1 MKIVGIIPARY
12 GSTRFEGKPLIDIC
26 GKSMIQRVYE
36 QASKAIEH
44 VYVATDDQRIFDT
57 VIGFGGKA
65 VMTSADHSTG
75 SNRCL
80 EASKAIQSNF
90 NHDIVINIQGDEPL
104 LDPENLKVL
113 SALFSDTKVEFATL
127 IKSIEPGTVLVPG
140 KGVHVIKNKNNEAIY
155 FSRSVIPH
163 LRSVHPSEWT
173 STHQFYH
180 HIGVYGYTVSALAE
194 FSALSSS
201 KLEEAELLEQ
211 NRWIE
216 NGGRIKVAV
225 VKDKGLAIDT
235 PEDLEKVIKQ
245 IQQ

>member
-1 MKIVGIIPARY
+1 LKIVGIIPARY
-12 GSTRFEGKPLIDIC
+12 GSTRFEGKPLVDIC

-36 QASKAIEH
+36 QAYKAIDK
-44 VYVATDDQRIFDT
+44 VYVATDDQRIYDA
-57 VIGFGGKA
+57 VVAFGGNA
-65 VMTSADHSTG
+65 VMTSSDHSTG

-80 EASKAIQSNF
+80 EASNSIQSDY

-113 SALFSDTKVEFATL
+113 SGLFSDINVEFATL
-127 IKSIEPGTVLVPG
+127 IKAIEPNTILASG
-140 KGVHVIKNKNNEAIY
+140 KGVHVIKNKKNEAIY

-163 LRSVHPSEWT
+163 LRGARQEEWA
-173 STHQFYH
+173 SLHQFYH
-180 HIGVYGYTVSALAE
+180 HIGVYGYTVAALTE

-201 KLEEAELLEQ
+201 VLEDSEMLEQ

-216 NGGRIKVAV
+216 NGGRIKLAV
-225 VKDKGLAIDT
+225 VKDEGLAIDT
-235 PEDLEKVIKQ
+235 PEDLEKVIKH